1 MTQPSRTIFL
11 PPGVTAPPPAHVP
24 GPIGVPFDRQFFEQI
39 LPGAIAGFCSQ
50 VECKTPVLELFT
62 TDGSS
67 HFVNGISG
75 VSDQWVALQ
84 TSSPD
89 HQHVSQVFVAYQTI
103 FRVEVHPETDDH
115 RRHLGFDL
123 SDEPNVAQL
132 PPAPPAPAALP
143 EIVETSAA
151 VAPARA
157 PAKPRKRK

>member
-1 MTQPSRTIFL
+1 MSQPSRTIFL
-11 PPGVTAPPPAHVP
+11 PPGVTAPAPAHAP
-24 GPIGVPFDRQFFEQI
+24 MSLGVPFDRQFFEQV

-50 VECKTPVLELFT
+50 VECTTPVVELMT
-62 TDGSS
+62 TDGTS

-84 TSSPD
+84 TSLPD
-89 HQHVSQVFVAYQTI
+89 HHHVAQVFIAYQTI
-103 FRVEVHPETDDH
+103 FRVEVHPETDER

-123 SDEPNVAQL
+123 SDEPKVAQL
-132 PPAPPAPAALP
+132 PPAPPPVP
-143 EIVETSAA
+143 EIVETSAS